1 MAGTATV
8 APYFT
13 KRIKEKGTPWS
24 WSWPVHMIPARAP
37 VGVKKA
43 PRLEPMTVAYNAGA
57 NRAAVV
63 RDPASMLPT
72 TELYSTLMGML
83 LTILAA
89 KKEEIPKEATVPPTV
104 SGVDKNLPKTDVM
117 PY

>member
-43 PRLEPMTVAYNAGA
+43 PRLEPITVEK
-57 NRAAVV
+57 RAAVV